1 MTRVGPQR
9 HGGKKEDLYFM
20 VYEVDVQSVKALVT
34 EIRLEKAFQKSSWR
48 SGNAL
53 LL

>member
-1 MTRVGPQR
+1 LGRSATEKR
-9 HGGKKEDLYFM
+9 KEDLYFM
-20 VYEVDVQSVKALVT
+20 LYEVDVQSVKALVT
-34 EIRLEKAFQKSSWR
+34 KIRLGKAFQKSSWR